1 MKVRI
6 VADDLTGALDAAAP
20 LAALAGSLPVFWQ
33 RSALPAVPS
42 FALDTE
48 SRDVP
53 PAAPAWLD
61 AFGDGGL
68 AYKKID
74 SLLRGNTAHEVA
86 ACLASGRF
94 ASALIAP
101 AFPAQQ
107 RITRGGRQYWRPASS
122 QAWQPV
128 ACDLAGAL
136 RATGIDCRHA
146 AAAADVRERGCFL
159 CDAETDD
166 DLLALVA
173 AGERLAPPVLW
184 VGSAGLARAL
194 AGRSAPAAAPPD
206 LELPLLMVIG
216 SHHPVTLTQIREL
229 QDHRPGMVVQVE
241 AAQDVE
247 TTLAALAGQA
257 RAALVM
263 AVADGTGAARA
274 QPFFDRVLAAAA
286 NHLAPPR
293 SLVVSG
299 GATLHRLVSVLG
311 ARSLLVTGEP
321 LPGVPRSVLQGGRWD
336 GAVVISKSGGFG
348 EPRLLIRLA
357 DCAKG

>member
-1 MKVRI
+1 M
-6 VADDLTGALDAAAP
+6 
-20 LAALAGSLPVFWQ
+20 FWQ
-33 RSALPAVPS
+33 RSAIAGGAELRPRYRIA
-42 FALDTE
+42 
-48 SRDVP
+48 RC
-53 PAAPAWLD
+53 PAAPRPPGSTPSRGAD
-61 AFGDGGL
+61 L

-74 SLLRGNTAHEVA
+74 SLLRGNTAHEIA

-136 RATGIDCRHA
+136 GAAGIELRLA
-146 AAAADVRERGCFL
+146 AAAADVARRGCFL
-159 CDAETDD
+159 CDAETED
-166 DLLALVA
+166 DLLRARRCRRAPGA
-173 AGERLAPPVLW
+173 AG
-184 VGSAGLARAL
+184 AL
-194 AGRSAPAAAPPD
+194 GAAAPASPARSPAAPLRPPLLPD
-206 LELPLLMVIG
+206 LEPPLLMVIG
-216 SHHPVTLTQIREL
+216 SHHPVTLAQIEEL
-229 QDHRPGMVVQVE
+229 QASSARYGRVGSRPRRTIETRARGARR
-241 AAQDVE
+241 AAPC
-247 TTLAALAGQA
+247 
-257 RAALVM
+257 AALVM
-263 AVADGTGAARA
+263 TVADGTGAERA

-286 NHLAPPR
+286 DRLAPPR